1 MTDAK
6 LGKNVVDREITDE
19 TTTFAVGE
27 KAYLWLR
34 VEGGTGETLTVVW
47 KINDLEFP
55 VDLSIGGSPW
65 RTWATKTLHLAGDW
79 SVTVYRYRRQHPQRS
94 HSDSSVAIA
103 CRLWPVHLPPARAAV
118 TTRSGFVPA
127 HGKPVT
133 GERKAKSDTPAGA
146 CEGEG

>member
-1 MTDAK
+1 MKKLFAALAMLALFVPALAFGQNLVTDAK
-6 LGKNVVDREITDE
+6 LGRNVVDREITDE

-65 RTWATKTLHLAGDW
+65 RTWATKTLHLPGDW
-79 SVTVYRYRRQHPQRS
+79 SVTV
-94 HSDSSVAIA
+94 SD
-103 CRLWPVHLPPARAAV
+103 AAGNTLNEASLKV
-118 TTRSGFVPA
+118 
-127 HGKPVT
+127 
-133 GERKAKSDTPAGA
+133 E
-146 CEGEG
+146 

>member
-1 MTDAK
+1 MKKLFAVFAMLAMFVPALAFAQNLVTDAK
-6 LGKNVVDREITDE
+6 LGKNVVDREVTDE

-65 RTWATKTLHLAGDW
+65 RTWATKTLHLPGDW
-79 SVTVYRYRRQHPQRS
+79 TVTV
-94 HSDSSVAIA
+94 
-103 CRLWPVHLPPARAAV
+103 
-118 TTRSGFVPA
+118 T
-127 HGKPVT
+127 
-133 GERKAKSDTPAGA
+133 DTAGNTLNEA
-146 CEGEG
+146 TLKVQ

>member
-1 MTDAK
+1 MKKFFAAFAMLALFVPALAFGQNLVTDAK
-6 LGKNVVDREITDE
+6 LGRNVVDREITDE

-65 RTWATKTLHLAGDW
+65 RTWATKTLHIAGDW
-79 SVTVYRYRRQHPQRS
+79 SVTV
-94 HSDSSVAIA
+94 SD
-103 CRLWPVHLPPARAAV
+103 AAGNTLNEATLKV
-118 TTRSGFVPA
+118 
-127 HGKPVT
+127 
-133 GERKAKSDTPAGA
+133 E
-146 CEGEG
+146 

>member
-1 MTDAK
+1 MKKLFAVFAMLAMFVPALAFAQNLVTDAK
-6 LGKNVVDREITDE
+6 LGKNVVDREVTDE

-65 RTWATKTLHLAGDW
+65 RTWATKTLHLPGEWTVKVTDTAGNTLNEATL
-79 SVTVYRYRRQHPQRS
+79 TVQ
-94 HSDSSVAIA
+94 
-103 CRLWPVHLPPARAAV
+103 
-118 TTRSGFVPA
+118 
-127 HGKPVT
+127 
-133 GERKAKSDTPAGA
+133 
-146 CEGEG
+146 

>member
-1 MTDAK
+1 MKKLLAGFALLALFVPALAFAQNLVTDAK
-6 LGKNVVDREITDE
+6 LGRNVVDRELTDE

-65 RTWATKTLHLAGDW
+65 RTWSTKTLHLPGEW
-79 SVTVYRYRRQHPQRS
+79 TVTV
-94 HSDSSVAIA
+94 SD
-103 CRLWPVHLPPARAAV
+103 AAGNTLNEATLTV
-118 TTRSGFVPA
+118 Q
-127 HGKPVT
+127 
-133 GERKAKSDTPAGA
+133 
-146 CEGEG
+146 

>member
-1 MTDAK
+1 MKKLFAAFAMLALFVPALAFGQNLVTDAK

-65 RTWATKTLHLAGDW
+65 RTWATKTLHLPGDW
-79 SVTVYRYRRQHPQRS
+79 SVTV
-94 HSDSSVAIA
+94 SD
-103 CRLWPVHLPPARAAV
+103 AAGNTLNETSLKV
-118 TTRSGFVPA
+118 
-127 HGKPVT
+127 
-133 GERKAKSDTPAGA
+133 E
-146 CEGEG
+146 

>member
-1 MTDAK
+1 MKKLFAGFAMLALFVPALAFGQNLVTDAK
-6 LGKNVVDREITDE
+6 LGRNVVDREITDE

-65 RTWATKTLHLAGDW
+65 RTWATKTLHLPGDW
-79 SVTVYRYRRQHPQRS
+79 SVTV
-94 HSDSSVAIA
+94 SD
-103 CRLWPVHLPPARAAV
+103 AAGNTLNEASLKV
-118 TTRSGFVPA
+118 
-127 HGKPVT
+127 
-133 GERKAKSDTPAGA
+133 E
-146 CEGEG
+146 

>member
-1 MTDAK
+1 MKKLLAAFAMLALFVPALAFAQNLVTDAK
-6 LGKNVVDREITDE
+6 LGRNVVDREVTDE

-65 RTWATKTLHLAGDW
+65 RTWSTKTLHLPGEW
-79 SVTVYRYRRQHPQRS
+79 TVTV
-94 HSDSSVAIA
+94 SD
-103 CRLWPVHLPPARAAV
+103 AAGNTLNEATLTV
-118 TTRSGFVPA
+118 Q
-127 HGKPVT
+127 
-133 GERKAKSDTPAGA
+133 
-146 CEGEG
+146 